1 MVGVLPMPYACAVR
15 FGFRPDAW
23 KWLLVALCA
32 LASFA
37 GCPSGGGGPSIARLP
52 SLTSPDPEA
61 EAELRAAQE
70 LDAAGKTE
78 QARARY
84 ERFLVQ
90 RPKDP
95 LVPVAQLALG
105 RILLASDKPREA
117 TSLFDSVATHPDSSV
132 AEQGRFLGAIASSRL
147 GEHAQAVKVLRPM
160 VGRTVDPADT
170 RLLLDTL
177 AGSLLALERYA
188 EGITV
193 LDRACKPLTA
203 APRSEAQAGI
213 DTLVRERARAVDIER
228 LYDDLPH
235 DGCAWPSVVR
245 RAVIDADARGD
256 ADEARDL
263 LEVVREN
270 DLPMDDVL
278 SSIAMRA
285 DRPDD
290 ADPRV
295 IGAVLSL
302 SGQGRRVG
310 ELALRGLM
318 LAAGLPPSGPLPKD
332 APQLVFRDDGGD
344 PQRAAAAV
352 EELATIHRAI
362 AIIGPL
368 DVRVAPAA
376 SAKAKELGVP
386 LLLLTPAGALDG
398 ELSHRMFPTPEGELA
413 ALLDRAVRDKTTRV
427 AMLLPAGPYGDV
439 MGAALRRAASS
450 RGATV
455 VAEQRYAVGATAFG
469 RECEA
474 LAKESFDALFIA
486 DQPTAIASIAPALA
500 AAGLW
505 SSAPGQAVPSGG
517 RAIRV
522 LSVSAAFDPGLAR
535 SVGRYLQGALF
546 SVPFHPLTA
555 TGGSAAFAQS
565 FQARFGEPPDTYAAF
580 SHDAYRLLRA
590 AVSAGGNTRSTL
602 ARELQRVR
610 ATDTASP
617 VTGFLPS
624 REAKGAT
631 RLLELEGTAFI
642 PSP

>member
-1 MVGVLPMPYACAVR
+1 MRQRQRSNFAML
-15 FGFRPDAW
+15 
-23 KWLLVALCA
+23 LLVALCA
-32 LASFA
+32 LVAFGG
-37 GCPSGGGGPSIARLP
+37 GCPSSTGGPSIARLP
-52 SLTSPDPEA
+52 SLTSPDPQ
-61 EAELRAAQE
+61 AELELREARALE
-70 LDAAGKTE
+70 TAGKSE

-117 TSLFDSVATHPDSSV
+117 AALFDSVATHPDSSV
-132 AEQGRFLGAIASSRL
+132 AEQGRFLGAIASARL
-147 GEHAQAVKVLRPM
+147 GEHAEAVKVLEPM
-160 VGRTVDPADT
+160 VGRTVDEGDT

-203 APRSEAQAGI
+203 QARTEAQAGI
-213 DTLVRERARAVDIER
+213 DTLVRERARTTDIR
-228 LYDDLPH
+228 QLYDDLPKE
-235 DGCAWPSVVR
+235 GCAWPAVVR

-256 ADEARDL
+256 ADEAREL
-263 LEVVREN
+263 LEVVREH
-270 DLPMDDVL
+270 DLPIDDVL
-278 SSIAMRA
+278 STIAMRA

-302 SGQGRRVG
+302 SGRGRRVG

-368 DVRVAPAA
+368 DVRVAAAA
-376 SAKAKELGVP
+376 SDKAEEFGVP
-386 LLLLTPAGALDG
+386 LILLTPAGALEG
-398 ELSHRMFPTPEGELA
+398 ELVHRMFPTPDAELN
-413 ALLDRAVRDKTTRV
+413 ALLTRTAKDKATRV
-427 AMLLPAGPYGDV
+427 AALLPAGPYGDV
-439 MGAALRRAASS
+439 MSAALHKAAAGH
-450 RGATV
+450 GASV
-455 VAEQRYAVGATAFG
+455 VGEQRYLAGATAFG
-469 RECEA
+469 KEVEA
-474 LAKESFDALFIA
+474 LGQQTFDVLLIA
-486 DQPTAIASIAPALA
+486 DQPSTIASIAPALA

-505 SSAPGQAVPSGG
+505 SSAPEQPVPSGG

-522 LSVSAAFDPGLAR
+522 ISVSAAFHPDLAR

-546 SVPFHPLTA
+546 SVPFDPLTA
-555 TGGSAAFAQS
+555 TGGAAAFAQA
-565 FQARFGEPPDTYAAF
+565 FQARFGEPADTYAAF
-580 SHDAYRLLRA
+580 SHDAYRTLRA
-590 AVSAGGNTRSTL
+590 AVTAGGTTRPTL

-610 ATDTASP
+610 ATELASP

-624 REAKGAT
+624 REAKSST
-631 RLLELEGTAFI
+631 RLLELQGAAFV
-642 PSP
+642 PAP

>member
-1 MVGVLPMPYACAVR
+1 MRQRQRSNFAML
-15 FGFRPDAW
+15 
-23 KWLLVALCA
+23 LLVALCA
-32 LASFA
+32 LVAFGG
-37 GCPSGGGGPSIARLP
+37 GCPSSAGGPSIARLP
-52 SLTSPDPEA
+52 SLTSPDPQ
-61 EAELRAAQE
+61 AELELREARALE
-70 LDAAGKTE
+70 TAGKSE

-117 TSLFDSVATHPDSSV
+117 SALFDSVATHPDSSV
-132 AEQGRFLGAIASSRL
+132 AEQGRFLGAIASARL
-147 GEHAQAVKVLRPM
+147 GEHAAAVKVLEPM
-160 VGRTVDPADT
+160 VGRTVDEGDT

-193 LDRACKPLTA
+193 LDRACKPLTGQ
-203 APRSEAQAGI
+203 PRTEAQAGI
-213 DTLVRERARAVDIER
+213 DALVRERARTADIKQ
-228 LYDDLPH
+228 LYEDLPEE
-235 DGCAWPSVVR
+235 GCAWPSVVR

-263 LEVVREN
+263 LEVVREH
-270 DLPMDDVL
+270 DLPIDEVL
-278 SSIAMRA
+278 STIAMRA

-302 SGQGRRVG
+302 SGKGRRVG

-368 DVRVAPAA
+368 DVRVAAAA
-376 SAKAKELGVP
+376 SDKAEQLGVP
-386 LLLLTPAGALDG
+386 LILLTPAGALEG
-398 ELSHRMFPTPEGELA
+398 ELVHRLFPTPEAELN
-413 ALLDRAVRDKTTRV
+413 ALLTRTAKDNATRV
-427 AMLLPAGPYGDV
+427 AALLPAGPYGDV
-439 MGAALRRAASS
+439 MSAALHKAAAGH
-450 RGATV
+450 GASV
-455 VAEQRYAVGATAFG
+455 VGEQRYASGATAFG
-469 RECEA
+469 REVEA
-474 LAKESFDALFIA
+474 LKQQAFDVLFIA
-486 DQPTAIASIAPALA
+486 DQPSTIASIAPALA

-505 SSAPGQAVPSGG
+505 SSSPGQPVPAGG

-522 LSVSAAFDPGLAR
+522 ISVSAAFHSDLAR

-546 SVPFHPLTA
+546 SVPFDPLTA
-555 TGGSAAFAQS
+555 AGSGAAFAQA
-565 FQARFGEPPDTYAAF
+565 FQTRFGEPADTYAAF
-580 SHDAYRLLRA
+580 SHDAYRMLRA
-590 AVSAGGNTRSTL
+590 AVTAGGTTRPTL
-602 ARELQRVR
+602 ARELQRAR
-610 ATDTASP
+610 ATDLASP

-624 REAKGAT
+624 REAKTAT
-631 RLLELEGTAFI
+631 RLLELNGAAFV
-642 PSP
+642 PAP